1 MEWRHSRGTIS
12 RFQRCLQVTV
22 LYQSENCKLEVL
34 DGRFYLHL
42 NETVDAYEGFDY
54 EAGVS
59 LDTLNDLDLQM
70 VALSILQHLE
80 DGSSIE

>member
-1 MEWRHSRGTIS
+1 
-12 RFQRCLQVTV
+12 VTV
-22 LYQSENCKLEVL
+22 LYQSDNCKLEVI

-42 NETVDAYEGFDY
+42 NDTVDAYEGFDF

-70 VALSILQHLE
+70 VALAILQHLE